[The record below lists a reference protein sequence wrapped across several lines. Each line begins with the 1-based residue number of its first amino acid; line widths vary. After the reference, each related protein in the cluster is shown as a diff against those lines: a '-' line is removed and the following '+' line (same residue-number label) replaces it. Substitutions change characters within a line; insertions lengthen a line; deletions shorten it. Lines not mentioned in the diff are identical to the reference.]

1 MSTIRIAGIRR
12 PDGGVDVRTVERGDL
27 IRLRDCGQLAGVR
40 RVRGCRGA
48 R

>member
-12 PDGGVDVRTVERGDL
+12 PDGGVDVRPVERGDL
-27 IRLRDCGQLAGVR
+27 IRLRDCGRLAAVR